1 MSTSKRGFDRRKFTT
16 YFAGFGLAGTT
27 LPKLLWAEVEEK
39 GGVSKQALIGAE
51 KIAGLEFTDAER
63 ELMLSGVED
72 LRKDYEK
79 LREVPLDNSVPPAL
93 HFQPVLPGME
103 FHTGSLTP
111 RASRP
116 QLNERPDNDAELAFL
131 PVTELG
137 NLLRI
142 GAVSSEELTILY
154 LERLKKYDTELHC
167 VITLTEE
174 RAMAMARRADRE
186 LAQGIWRGPLHGVP
200 WGAKDLLAVRG
211 YPTTWG
217 AAPFKEQVIDEDAT
231 VVQRLDDAGAVLI
244 AKLTLGALA
253 WGDVWYAEMTRNP
266 WNTEQ
271 GSSGSSA
278 GPGSATA
285 AGLVG
290 FSIGSETWGSIVS
303 PATRCGVS
311 GLRPTFGRVSRHG
324 AMALSW
330 SMDKLGPMCRS
341 VEDCALVCGAI
352 QGADGL
358 DPTAVDRDF
367 VWDADLDVRTLRV
380 GYLKSLFEREL
391 EFEEEDGEEERAA
404 AREWLALDLQTLE
417 ALESLG
423 VELIP
428 MELPDLPVMAMSFI
442 LSAEAGAAF
451 DELTR
456 SGSDDELVRQI
467 EDAWP
472 NVFRQSRTIPAVEY
486 IQANRARTLV
496 MREMERVL
504 EGLDCWVSPSF
515 GGSNLLLTNLTGHPA
530 VVVPNGFR
538 SNGTPTSITFNGRL
552 FGESQILALARTYQ
566 DATGFH
572 RRHPERF
579 GG

>member
-1 MSTSKRGFDRRKFTT
+1 MSETKGGFDRRKFST
-16 YFAGFGLAGTT
+16 FLASFGVAGTA
-27 LPKLLWAEVEEK
+27 LPKLLWAEAEET
-39 GGVSKQALIGAE
+39 GGVSKEALIGAE
-51 KIAGLEFTDAER
+51 QVAGLEFTDEER
-63 ELMLSGVED
+63 ELMLSGLEEQ
-72 LRKDYEK
+72 RKDYER
-79 LREVPLDNSVPPAL
+79 LRELSIDNSVSPAL
-93 HFQPVLPGME
+93 LFDPVLPGM
-103 FHTGSLTP
+103 SLPSDP
-111 RASRP
+111 RTRRAGRP
-116 QLNERPDNDAELAFL
+116 ELKERPTDDSELAFL

-142 GAVSSEELTILY
+142 GAVSSEELTTLY
-154 LERLKKYDTELHC
+154 VERLKRFDSDLHC
-167 VITLTEE
+167 VITLTEK
-174 RAMAMARRADRE
+174 RAMAQAKRADRE
-186 LAQGIWRGPLHGVP
+186 LANGIWRGPLHGVP

-217 AAPFKEQVIDEDAT
+217 AAPFKDQVIDDDAA
-231 VVQRLDDAGAVLI
+231 VVKRLDEAGAVLV

-253 WGDVWYAEMTRNP
+253 WGDVWYGEKTRNQ

-303 PATRCGVS
+303 PSTRCGVS
-311 GLRPTFGRVSRHG
+311 GLRPTFGRVSRAG

-341 VEDCALVCGAI
+341 VEDCALVFEAI
-352 QGADGL
+352 HGADNA
-358 DPTAVDRDF
+358 DPTAVDHPF
-367 VWDADLDVRTLRV
+367 TWDAGLDIRSLRV
-380 GYLKSLFEREL
+380 GYLKSAFEREL
-391 EFEEEDGEEERAA
+391 EFDDEETEEDRVR
-404 AREWLALDLQTLE
+404 AREWHALDLATLRI
-417 ALESLG
+417 LESLG

-428 MELPDLPVMAMSFI
+428 MELPDLPVSALSFI

-456 SGSDDELVRQI
+456 AGRDDELVRQI
-467 EDAWP
+467 ENAWP

-496 MREMERVL
+496 MREMDRIL
-504 EGLDCWVSPSF
+504 DGLDCWVTPSF
-515 GGSNLLLTNLTGHPA
+515 GGSNLLLTNLTGHPT

-538 SNGTPTSITFNGRL
+538 SDGTPTSVTFNGRL
-552 FGESQILALARTYQ
+552 FGESQILALARAYQ
-566 DATGFH
+566 EATGFH
-572 RRHPERF
+572 HRRPEGF
-579 GG
+579 SK